1 MATGKSGA
9 TKARAASKKR
19 SASKKNNG
27 TPTNRGEARTTP
39 AGLAGAI
46 FREASAEPVVTDA
59 RIVILDVPGSQNV
72 SQDFKDKVMQIA
84 DRLGTNPN
92 FLMAVMSFESGL
104 NPRAKNRFTGATG
117 LIQFMPSTARG
128 LRTTIEAIAEMSA
141 EEQLDLVEQYF
152 KPYKNRLLT
161 IEDAYMAVL
170 WPKAIG
176 KKKDYVLFEKPSTA
190 YQQNSGLDVDR
201 DGRVTVFDATDRV
214 RRILSAAGAGVGE
227 VLRNGSTGPEVEK
240 LQDELVELGHLR
252 ADEKLTGPGNFG
264 NRTERAVKEFQTDNH
279 LTPSGTYDAET
290 QKAIRQLN
298 AGVRRGSVGNV
309 VRGLQSRLVK
319 LRNMTNEQLATGPG
333 FFGERTE
340 AALKLFQ
347 QQHGI
352 LANGV
357 LNGET
362 YKALLTAAPLVQQGV
377 QLGGT
382 NVDTLLPSSG
392 RGYKVYNREPG
403 GADQYGRAATI
414 RAIQDLAEGWA
425 DVHTEIPIYVG
436 DISLKGGGPFAPHAT
451 HRDGRDVDFRPFKHN
466 GVEGPT
472 HVGAVDYDH
481 VLTRELVLLIRSKF
495 PTATIL
501 FNDRNMIRD
510 RLTKHAAGHH
520 NHLHVRLP

>member
-9 TKARAASKKR
+9 AKAGATAKKR
-19 SASKKNNG
+19 SATKKNNG
-27 TPTNRGEARTTP
+27 APAARRSAAAG

-46 FREASAEPVVTDA
+46 FMETNAEPVVTDA
-59 RIVILDVPGSQNV
+59 RIVILDVPGSHNV

-104 NPRAKNRFTGATG
+104 NPRAKNRFSNATG
-117 LIQFMPSTARG
+117 LIQFMPATARA
-128 LRTTIEAIAEMSA
+128 LRTTIEAIAEMPA

-176 KKKDYVLFEKPSTA
+176 KKKDYVLFERPSTA
-190 YQQNSGLDVDR
+190 YQQNSGLDIDR

-214 RRILSAAGAGVGE
+214 RRILSAAGAGIGE
-227 VLRNGSTGPEVEK
+227 VLRNGSKGPEVEK

-264 NRTERAVKEFQTDNH
+264 NRTERALKEFQTDNH
-279 LTPSGTYDAET
+279 LAPSGTYDTEA

-298 AGVRRGSVGNV
+298 EGVRRGSEGSV

-319 LRNMTNEQLATGPG
+319 LRNMTHEQVATGPG

-352 LANGV
+352 AATGV

-362 YKALLTAAPLVQQGV
+362 YKALLTAAPLVQQGAL
-377 QLGGT
+377 LGGT
-382 NVDTLLPSSG
+382 NVDTLLPPSG
-392 RGYKVYNREPG
+392 RGYKVYNRDPG

-414 RAIQDLAEGWA
+414 RAIQDLAEAWA
-425 DVHTEIPIYVG
+425 DIHADISIYVG
-436 DISLKGGGPFAPHAT
+436 DISLKGGGIFAPHVS
-451 HRDGRDVDFRPFKHN
+451 HRDGRDVDLRPFKHN

-481 VLTRELVLLIRSKF
+481 VLTRELVLLLRSKF
-495 PTATIL
+495 PGAMIL

-510 RLTKHAAGHH
+510 KLTKHAGGHH
-520 NHLHVRLP
+520 NHLHVRFP